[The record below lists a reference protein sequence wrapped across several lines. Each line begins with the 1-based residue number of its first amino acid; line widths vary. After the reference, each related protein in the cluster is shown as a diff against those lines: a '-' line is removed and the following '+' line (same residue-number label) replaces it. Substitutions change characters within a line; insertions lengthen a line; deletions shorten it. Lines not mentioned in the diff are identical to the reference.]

1 MGTAVKI
8 LIIEDEEPARNLV
21 KNYLQG
27 EPDAEL
33 VGECSDGFDGFKTIQ
48 EKKPDLIFLDV
59 QMPKLTGFELLEI
72 LENPPAIIFTT
83 AYDEYAIKAFEMNAV
98 DYLLKPFSRDRFHEA
113 LMKAKDRISK
123 QDKNQ
128 QHQLEELIGKVHNEK
143 TNVDRLVVKSGS
155 KLVLIPAENI
165 YYFEAEDD
173 YVMIYSKEGKH
184 LKQLTMKYLEDHL
197 DPKEF
202 VRIHRS
208 NIVRV
213 DQVERLEHFAKD
225 NYLAIMKNG
234 AKLRVS
240 DSGYK
245 NLKSVLKF

>member
-1 MGTAVKI
+1 MESI
-8 LIIEDEEPARNLV
+8 LKVVIIEDEEPARNLV
-21 KNYLQG
+21 KHYLTG
-27 EPDAEL
+27 EEGVEL
-33 VGECSDGFDGFKTIQ
+33 IAECSDGFDGFKVIQ
-48 EKKPDLIFLDV
+48 EKKPDLVFLDV

-72 LENPPAIIFTT
+72 LENPPSIIFTT
-83 AYDEYAIKAFEMNAV
+83 AFDEYAIKAFEMNAV
-98 DYLLKPFSRDRFHEA
+98 DYLLKPFSKERFSEA
-113 LMKAKDRISK
+113 LKKAKERFVKKDQPQHEISQLMSRVSEEKQMLDRI
-123 QDKNQ
+123 
-128 QHQLEELIGKVHNEK
+128 
-143 TNVDRLVVKSGS
+143 VVKSGS
-155 KLVLIPAENI
+155 KIILIPATNI

-173 YVMIYSKEGKH
+173 YVMIYSKDGKH

-197 DPKEF
+197 DPADF

-245 NLKSVLKF
+245 NLKSILKF